1 MNCHNSDLT
10 SESPFSLIFRVIIQ
24 ATPGLNVA
32 AVAMATSD
40 EASLVQGK
48 CDSGDGFSTPPL
60 NFELFARDG
69 FDISWC
75 QYVVRLKFIVFAF
88 K

>member
-1 MNCHNSDLT
+1 MT
-10 SESPFSLIFRVIIQ
+10 SESPFSLIFRVIVH

-32 AVAMATSD
+32 VVAVATSD
-40 EASLVQGK
+40 EASLVQGN
-48 CDSGDGFSTPPL
+48 CDSSDSFSIPPL

-75 QYVVRLKFIVFAF
+75 QYVVRLKRPGASA
-88 K
+88 